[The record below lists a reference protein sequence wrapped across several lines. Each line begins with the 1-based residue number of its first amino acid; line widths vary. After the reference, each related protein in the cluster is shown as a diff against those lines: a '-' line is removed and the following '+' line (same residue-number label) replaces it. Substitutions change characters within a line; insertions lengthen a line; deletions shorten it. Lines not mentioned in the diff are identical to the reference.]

1 MKWVLRTVVAL
12 IGLVATVVVVLFL
25 VGLRPSRGK
34 NSVTIEIHRPAAQV
48 WRYIIEDELLK
59 KWISGLVE
67 VQSSTPGKP
76 GVGTKLRL
84 AGVYEGRRTDMELT
98 LTSYEPNQRMSFTI
112 RSLGDPPNGFTEN
125 GDYVLVERDGHTRL
139 KLSAQSQY
147 YGFLPRLCEPLITP
161 AAQKKLEGELA
172 RLKNLVEA
180 EPAVANP
187 TK

>member
-1 MKWVLRTVVAL
+1 MRWVMRIVIAL
-12 IGLVATVVVVLFL
+12 VGLVATVVVVLFL
-25 VGLRPSRGK
+25 VGLRPSHGK
-34 NSVTIEIHRPAAQV
+34 NSATIEIHRPAAHV
-48 WRYIIEDELLK
+48 WRYIIEDDLLK

-67 VQSSTPGKP
+67 IQSNTPGKP

-84 AGVYEGRRTDMELT
+84 ADVYEGQRTEMELT

-112 RSLGDPPNGFTEN
+112 RSLGDPSNGFTEN
-125 GDYVLVERDGHTRL
+125 GDYVLVEGDGHTRL
-139 KLSAQSQY
+139 TLSVQSQY

-161 AAQKKLEGELA
+161 AAQKKLEGDLA
-172 RLKNLVEA
+172 RLKNFVEA